1 MLKSKTQTPKLAS
14 SRVPCSCS
22 PLCRTSGLRPE
33 LPITPLR
40 SFTWYS
46 TETGGGGEG
55 GELEYDA
62 DSSLWKHEQYIKD
75 FVGRRCYC
83 WAVVFCTASCSAL
96 ILQGVRQ
103 AEAASLQHPD

>member
-1 MLKSKTQTPKLAS
+1 MLAPVQDFRVKAGAS
-14 SRVPCSCS
+14 HNSSALIHVVEYRN
-22 PLCRTSGLRPE
+22 
-33 LPITPLR
+33 
-40 SFTWYS
+40 
-46 TETGGGGEG
+46 GGG

-62 DSSLWKHEQYIKD
+62 GSSLWKHEQYIKD